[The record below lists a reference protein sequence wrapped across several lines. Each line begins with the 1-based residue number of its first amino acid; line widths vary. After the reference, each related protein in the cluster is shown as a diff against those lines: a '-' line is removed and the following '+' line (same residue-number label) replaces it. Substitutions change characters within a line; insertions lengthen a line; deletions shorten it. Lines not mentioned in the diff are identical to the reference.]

1 MKKILISAILYVLV
15 FSLNLPAQTPIN
27 AVEFFKDDRP
37 LNITITTDI
46 GLLLS
51 GKLKDQVIKSKFSV
65 KLPDADSINEEID
78 LTARGHMR
86 RSICNVP
93 PIGLSF
99 TSKGSPTLAPLKKI
113 KLVTTCKASNNYD
126 QLLLKEYLIYK
137 IYNLLTEKSFRVRLA
152 NFTYEDSK
160 DKKKS
165 INQYGFMVENVDAMA
180 KRLNCKEINNKVVL
194 TEATDRAQMTMV
206 AIFEYFIGNTDWSIP
221 NNHNVKLLDLKG
233 DSTTLPYPI
242 AYDFDYS
249 GLVNA
254 DYAIPDPL
262 FNIENVTDRLY
273 RGFPR
278 TMPEL
283 EAVLKVYNDQKEN
296 IIALIKNFELL
307 DKSYRNEMVSYIN
320 DFYST
325 IKNPKDVQYIFITDA
340 RKQ

>member
-1 MKKILISAILYVLV
+1 MKKIFLIALLYIAV
-15 FSLNLPAQTPIN
+15 FNVNLTAQTPIN
-27 AVEFFKDDRP
+27 AVDFFKDDRP

-46 GLLLS
+46 GLLVS
-51 GKLKDQVIKSKFSV
+51 GKLKDQTLKSMFAV

-93 PIGLSF
+93 PIGLNF
-99 TSKGSPTLAPLKKI
+99 TGKGSPTLAPLKKV
-113 KLVTTCKASNNYD
+113 KLVTTCKGGNGYD

-137 IYNLLTEKSFRVRLA
+137 IYNMLTEKSFRVRLA
-152 NFTYEDSK
+152 NFTYLDNK

-165 INQYGFMVENVDAMA
+165 INQYGFMVENVDALA
-180 KRLNCKEINNKVVL
+180 KRLKCKEINNKTIL
-194 TEATDRAQMTMV
+194 TEATDREQMTMV
-206 AIFEYFIGNTDWSIP
+206 AIFEYFIGNTDWSVP
-221 NNHNVKLLDLKG
+221 NNHNIKLLDLKG
-233 DSTTLPYPI
+233 DSTTLPYPV

-254 DYAIPDPL
+254 DYAVPDPL
-262 FNIENVTDRLY
+262 FNIENVTERLY

-283 EAVLKVYNDQKEN
+283 EAVLKIFTDQKEN

-307 DKSYRNEMVSYIN
+307 DKSYRSEMISYIN
-320 DFYST
+320 DFYSS
-325 IKNPKDVQYIFITDA
+325 IKSPRDVQNIFISNA